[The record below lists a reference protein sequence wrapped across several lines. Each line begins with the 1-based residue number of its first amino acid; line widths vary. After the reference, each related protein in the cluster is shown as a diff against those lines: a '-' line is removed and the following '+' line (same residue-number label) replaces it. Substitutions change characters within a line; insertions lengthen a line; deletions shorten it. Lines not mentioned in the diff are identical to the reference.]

1 MDADFLHEQA
11 YLKQTEALIRRSLAE
26 LLETLD
32 EEQEKLREA
41 KQEFQENQ
49 PAFSDDRDKQTETA
63 QYLSTL
69 QTQMATYQAYADRLK
84 KLNMLLESPYFGRID
99 FAEGEQSPETYYIGR
114 ASLRDPLTYQLQVCD
129 WRTPMASMFYRA
141 IPGPASFK
149 APEGEISGRLVLKRQ
164 YEIANGKLLYFFD
177 TDFHIRDGIL
187 KKILSQKASAQMKA
201 IVESLQ
207 DAQDRLIRQKSKVLL
222 IQGSAG
228 SGKTSLAMHRA
239 AFLMYQDF
247 QDTLTSREILILS
260 PNQIF
265 SHYIERVLPELGEEN
280 ITSITFRDIFA
291 ANQSGLMGTAAVGD
305 DLDDLLA
312 EKDLHKFRLRRA
324 IYDFKYSA
332 TFAALLSRLADYY
345 ERRLIRLPDIYY
357 HDRYITGSYELK
369 EEMLRDRGGLPLQ
382 KRLEQMRRRLSEK
395 IHDLKKKRLPAI
407 EDFISNYPDHQLE
420 IRSYARLLSMKRGK
434 YLNRQL
440 DALTEIDIPGLY
452 RRLWSKELFYHL
464 ANGLRLPAA
473 IEEIRSACELAMGAC
488 IAHGDTCSDVTR
500 FDQGDAPGL
509 IWLRLLLEGAPDY
522 PLIRH
527 ILVDEAQDYG
537 AIHFMLLKKWFPKA
551 NFTILGDIQQSLA
564 LSGSLGDFQEIG
576 TVLDDP
582 QCPIAVLRESYR
594 STWEI
599 SGFAQRF
606 LDSPE
611 LMVSFPRHGH
621 PVEILGAKTKQE
633 ALTLLF
639 DTITRLRK
647 DNVGSIAVICKTA
660 NQAASLYEE
669 TKGRSALRLV
679 KNEGKIDLS
688 RSLILPIRLA
698 KGLEFDGVILWD
710 ASREN
715 YAWAEHKRFLYLA
728 ASRALHRLA
737 LIYYGQLSPL
747 VSEGESHSSADQ

>member
-1 MDADFLHEQA
+1 
-11 YLKQTEALIRRSLAE
+11 
-26 LLETLD
+26 
-32 EEQEKLREA
+32 
-41 KQEFQENQ
+41 
-49 PAFSDDRDKQTETA
+49 
-63 QYLSTL
+63 
-69 QTQMATYQAYADRLK
+69 
-84 KLNMLLESPYFGRID
+84 
-99 FAEGEQSPETYYIGR
+99 
-114 ASLRDPLTYQLQVCD
+114 
-129 WRTPMASMFYRA
+129 
-141 IPGPASFK
+141 
-149 APEGEISGRLVLKRQ
+149 
-164 YEIANGKLLYFFD
+164 
-177 TDFHIRDGIL
+177 
-187 KKILSQKASAQMKA
+187 
-201 IVESLQ
+201 
-207 DAQDRLIRQKSKVLL
+207 
-222 IQGSAG
+222 
-228 SGKTSLAMHRA
+228 
-239 AFLMYQDF
+239 MYQDF
-247 QDTLTSREILILS
+247 QNTLTSREILILS

-291 ANQSGLMGTAAVGD
+291 ANQTGLMGTEAAGD

-324 IYDFKYSA
+324 ISDFKYSA
-332 TFAALLSRLADYY
+332 TFAALLSRLADYF

-357 HDRYITGSYELK
+357 HDRYITGSHELK

-395 IHDLKKKRLPAI
+395 IHDLKKKRLPAL

-464 ANGLRLPAA
+464 ANGLGLPAN
-473 IEEIRSACELAMGAC
+473 IEEIRSACELAMGARVDQ
-488 IAHGDTCSDVTR
+488 GDVPGDAAR
-500 FDQGDAPGL
+500 FDQGDAPGDATRFAQSDVPGL

-537 AIHFMLLKKWFPKA
+537 PIHFMLLKKWFPKA
-551 NFTILGDIQQSLA
+551 NFTILGDIQQSLT
-564 LSGSLGDFQEIG
+564 LSGNLGDFQEIG
-576 TVLDDP
+576 TVLGDP

-599 SGFAQRF
+599 SGFVRRF

-611 LMVSFPRHGH
+611 LMAPFPRHGH
-621 PVEILGAKTKQE
+621 PVEILGAETKQE

-660 NQAASLYEE
+660 DQAASLYEE

-679 KNEGKIDLS
+679 KSEGKTDLS

-710 ASREN
+710 ASQEN
-715 YAWAEHKRFLYLA
+715 YAWEEHKRFLYLA
-728 ASRALHRLA
+728 SSRALHRLA

-747 VSEGESHSSADQ
+747 VAEGESYSSTDQ